1 MCGTE
6 IAGGV
11 RNVYMYDCV
20 LREQTRLSVLK
31 LVVHEEVLW
40 RIYMW
45 NGCGLM

>member
-1 MCGTE
+1 
-6 IAGGV
+6 
-11 RNVYMYDCV
+11 MYICRIV
-20 LREQTRLSVLK
+20 FLREQTRLSVLK

>member
-20 LREQTRLSVLK
+20 FEGTDQAFRFK